1 MRKKKIKDN
10 ASKQLFVQAK
20 QIFAG
25 LFASL
30 GFEDGRLDIL
40 ARRQIYFNESA
51 DTDPLTMAVKMKYN
65 TNYEKYNNTKFWVEN
80 QDGISLFFFF
90 FCITWLKMVWQLK
103 ELQFFA
109 PSYQD

>member
-90 FCITWLKMVWQLK
+90 FFV
-103 ELQFFA
+103 
-109 PSYQD
+109 